1 MDTTTVLMPLFVLI
15 IAALYASVGHAGAS
29 GYLAAMA
36 LLGVA
41 PAQMRPTAL
50 VLNIVV
56 ASIASW
62 QFLRAGCFS
71 WRVFWPCA
79 LASIPCAFLG
89 GMVQVPGTSYK
100 ILVGCALLC
109 ASVRLLWPRAAH
121 EPDTTRAP
129 GTVAAAAS
137 GGAIGFASGL
147 IGIGGGIFLSP
158 VIILLRWAT
167 PRETAGISAVF
178 ILVNSI
184 AGLAARPAALANL
197 PPALPLWAAA
207 AVLGGWLGAA
217 SACHHFSAL
226 TIKRL
231 LAGVLVLAALKLVIV

>member
-1 MDTTTVLMPLFVLI
+1 MTTATTMMPLLVLV

-50 VLNIVV
+50 VLNVVV

-79 LASIPCAFLG
+79 LTSIPCAFLG
-89 GMVQVPGTSYK
+89 GMVQMPNTSYR
-100 ILVGCALLC
+100 ILVGCALLF
-109 ASVRLLWPRAAH
+109 ASVRLLWPRDANA
-121 EPDTTRAP
+121 TSAIRAP
-129 GTVAAAAS
+129 GATAAAVS
-137 GGAIGFASGL
+137 GGVIGFVSGL

-158 VIILLRWAT
+158 VVILLRWAT
-167 PRETAGISAVF
+167 PRETTGVSALF

-184 AGLAARPAALANL
+184 AGLAARPAALADL
-197 PPALPLWAAA
+197 SPALPLWAAA

-217 SACHHFSAL
+217 SACYHFSAA
-226 TIKRL
+226 TIKRV
-231 LAGVLVLAALKLVIV
+231 LAGVLVLAALKLVIM